1 MTTKPPTEE
10 ERPLMGTASAP
21 DTGDPAPDAVG
32 EAAFFDLDRTVIA
45 KDAMAAFGG
54 PLRRG
59 GLIRRRSLIELGFA
73 QVIYLILG
81 STEQRLERIRQV
93 ALKVT
98 RGWSR
103 SDVDAVVSGALESVL
118 EPIIY
123 DEAMDLMDEHRQ
135 AGRRVVI
142 VSASPSELVR
152 PLGRHLG
159 VADVIASEAAVDE
172 NGRYTG
178 ELAFFCTGREKA
190 DAVRLFAQREQIDLE
205 RSYAYS
211 DAFTD
216 VPLLELVG
224 HPVAVNPDRA
234 LARLAAEREWQTRT
248 FTRPVRLRDRVR
260 DRVRAVPPRPAIAL
274 GTGTIVLGIFAGA
287 VSWWVH
293 ARHTVRED
301 ETSLR
306 ATEAAS
312 GASVGEP
319 RSQHSRR
326 AAAR

>member
-1 MTTKPPTEE
+1 M
-10 ERPLMGTASAP
+10 SAAIAR
-21 DTGDPAPDAVG
+21 DGDDRALEAPG

-54 PLRRG
+54 PMRRG
-59 GLIRRRSLIELGFA
+59 GLIRRRSLIELGIA

-103 SDVDAVVSGALESVL
+103 ADVDAVVSGALESVI

-123 DEAMDLMDEHRQ
+123 DEAMDLIDEHRQ
-135 AGRRVVI
+135 AGRRIVI

-152 PLGRHLG
+152 PLGHHLG
-159 VADVIASEAAVDE
+159 VEDVIASEAALDE

-178 ELAFFCTGREKA
+178 ELAFFCTGEDKA
-190 DAVRLFAQREQIDLE
+190 DAVQLFAQRERIDLD
-205 RSYAYS
+205 RSFAYS

-234 LARLAAEREWQTRT
+234 LAKVAADRGWETRT

-260 DRVRAVPPRPAIAL
+260 DRVRAVPPKPAIAL
-274 GTGTIVLGIFAGA
+274 GTGTVAAGLLAGA
-287 VSWWVH
+287 VGWWI
-293 ARHTVRED
+293 
-301 ETSLR
+301 
-306 ATEAAS
+306 
-312 GASVGEP
+312 
-319 RSQHSRR
+319 HSRR
-326 AAAR
+326 AARMDEPVVRAL

>member
-1 MTTKPPTEE
+1 MS
-10 ERPLMGTASAP
+10 TALAH
-21 DTGDPAPDAVG
+21 DIDDPVLDESG

-54 PLRRG
+54 PMRRG

-81 STEQRLERIRQV
+81 STEQRLERIRHV

-103 SDVDAVVSGALESVL
+103 SDVDAIVSAALESVL

-123 DEAMDLMDEHRQ
+123 DEAMDLIDDHRQ
-135 AGRRVVI
+135 QGRRVVI

-159 VADVIASEAAVDE
+159 VDDVIASEAAIDE
-172 NGRYTG
+172 DGRYTG
-178 ELAFFCTGREKA
+178 ELAFFCTGKEKA
-190 DAVRLFAQREQIDLE
+190 DAVRLFAERAQIDLG

-234 LARLAAEREWQTRT
+234 LARVAAERGWETRT
-248 FTRPVRLRDRVR
+248 FIRPVRLRDRVR
-260 DRVRAVPPRPAIAL
+260 DRVRAVPPKPALAL
-274 GTGTIVLGIFAGA
+274 GTGTIALGALAGA
-287 VSWWVH
+287 LGWWIH
-293 ARHTVRED
+293 SRRGVRED
-301 ETSLR
+301 E
-306 ATEAAS
+306 
-312 GASVGEP
+312 P
-319 RSQHSRR
+319 PSREL
-326 AAAR
+326 

>member
-1 MTTKPPTEE
+1 VSPITPGDDVDIPAAEKPI
-10 ERPLMGTASAP
+10 
-21 DTGDPAPDAVG
+21 V
-32 EAAFFDLDRTVIA
+32 AAFFDLDRTVIA

-54 PLRRG
+54 PMRRG

-81 STEQRLERIRQV
+81 STEQRLERIRHV

-103 SDVDAVVSGALESVL
+103 SDVDAIVEGALESVL

-123 DEAMDLMDEHRQ
+123 DEAMDLIDEHRQ

-152 PLGRHLG
+152 PLGGHLG
-159 VADVIASEAAVDE
+159 VGDVIASEAAIDSE
-172 NGRYTG
+172 GRYTG
-178 ELAFFCTGREKA
+178 ELAFFCTGRDKA
-190 DAVRLFAQREQIDLE
+190 EAVRLFAEREQIDLS

-234 LARLAAEREWQTRT
+234 LQRVAGEREWETRT
-248 FTRPVRLRDRVR
+248 FIRPVRLRDRVR
-260 DRVRAVPPRPAIAL
+260 DRVRSVPPKPAIAL
-274 GTGTIVLGIFAGA
+274 GTGTIVVGVLAGA
-287 VSWWVH
+287 IGWWM
-293 ARHTVRED
+293 
-301 ETSLR
+301 
-306 ATEAAS
+306 
-312 GASVGEP
+312 
-319 RSQHSRR
+319 HSRR
-326 AAAR
+326 TDREDAPRFGEV

>member
-1 MTTKPPTEE
+1 MS
-10 ERPLMGTASAP
+10 TALANDTAEPAAAAP
-21 DTGDPAPDAVG
+21 A

-98 RGWSR
+98 RGWAR
-103 SDVDAVVSGALESVL
+103 ADVDAIVSGALESVV

-123 DEAMDLMDEHRQ
+123 DEAMDLIDEHRQ

-152 PLGRHLG
+152 PLARHLG
-159 VADVIASEAAVDE
+159 VDDVIASEAALDGD
-172 NGRYTG
+172 GRYTG

-190 DAVRLFAQREQIDLE
+190 DAVRLFAEREGIDLG
-205 RSYAYS
+205 RSYAFS

-234 LARLAAEREWQTRT
+234 LAKVAAERGWETRT
-248 FTRPVRLRDRVR
+248 FTRPVRLWDRVR
-260 DRVRAVPPRPAIAL
+260 DRVRAVPPKPAIAL
-274 GTGTIVLGIFAGA
+274 GTGTIAAGLLAGA
-287 VSWWVH
+287 LGWWI
-293 ARHTVRED
+293 HTRRSTRANEPMVRA
-301 ETSLR
+301 L
-306 ATEAAS
+306 
-312 GASVGEP
+312 
-319 RSQHSRR
+319 
-326 AAAR
+326 

>member
-1 MTTKPPTEE
+1 MTTALAYDAEE
-10 ERPLMGTASAP
+10 LSSDELGA
-21 DTGDPAPDAVG
+21 
-32 EAAFFDLDRTVIA
+32 AAFFDLDRTVIA

-54 PLRRG
+54 PIRRG
-59 GLIRRRSLIELGFA
+59 GLIRGRRRSLIELAFA

-81 STEQRLERIRQV
+81 STEQRLERIRHV

-103 SDVDAVVSGALESVL
+103 ADVDAIVADALESVVD
-118 EPIIY
+118 PIIY
-123 DEAMDLMDEHRQ
+123 DEAMDLIDEHRQ

-159 VADVIASEAAVDE
+159 IEDVIASEAAVDE

-190 DAVRLFAQREQIDLE
+190 DAVRQFAKRERIDLE
-205 RSYAYS
+205 QSFAYS

-216 VPLLELVG
+216 VPMLEIVG

-234 LARLAAEREWQTRT
+234 LARVAAQRGWETRT

-274 GTGTIVLGIFAGA
+274 GTGTVLLGVVAG
-287 VSWWVH
+287 VIGWWIH
-293 ARHTVRED
+293 ARRGDRDD
-301 ETSLR
+301 EPPLR
-306 ATEAAS
+306 AL
-312 GASVGEP
+312 
-319 RSQHSRR
+319 
-326 AAAR
+326 

>member
-1 MTTKPPTEE
+1 
-10 ERPLMGTASAP
+10 MGTALAHEVEN
-21 DTGDPAPDAVG
+21 PAPEEFG

-54 PLRRG
+54 PMRRG

-81 STEQRLERIRQV
+81 STEQRLERIRHV

-103 SDVDAVVSGALESVL
+103 SDVDAIVSSALESVID
-118 EPIIY
+118 PIIY
-123 DEAMDLMDEHRQ
+123 DEAMDLIDEHRQ
-135 AGRRVVI
+135 VGRRVVI

-152 PLGRHLG
+152 PLGSHLG
-159 VADVIASEAAVDE
+159 VDDIIASEAALDGD
-172 NGRYTG
+172 GRYTG
-178 ELAFFCTGREKA
+178 ELAFFCTGRDKA
-190 DAVRLFAQREQIDLE
+190 EAVRLFAERERIDLA

-234 LARLAAEREWQTRT
+234 LARVAVERGWETRT
-248 FTRPVRLRDRVR
+248 FIRPVRLRDRVR
-260 DRVRAVPPRPAIAL
+260 DRVRSVPPKPAIAL
-274 GTGTIVLGIFAGA
+274 GTGTIALGILVGA
-287 VSWWVH
+287 IGWWMH
-293 ARHTVRED
+293 SRRSVRED
-301 ETSLR
+301 EPRL
-306 ATEAAS
+306 
-312 GASVGEP
+312 GEL
-319 RSQHSRR
+319 
-326 AAAR
+326 

>member
-1 MTTKPPTEE
+1 MSTALAEDTED
-10 ERPLMGTASAP
+10 LAL
-21 DTGDPAPDAVG
+21 DALG

-45 KDAMAAFGG
+45 KDTMAAFGG

-59 GLIRRRSLIELGFA
+59 GLLRRRSLIELGFA

-93 ALKVT
+93 VLKVT
-98 RGWSR
+98 RGWAR
-103 SDVDAVVSGALESVL
+103 ADVDAIVADALETVVD
-118 EPIIY
+118 PIIY
-123 DEAMDLMDEHRQ
+123 DEAMDLIDEHRQ

-159 VADVIASEAAVDE
+159 VEDVIASEAAIDE

-190 DAVRLFAQREQIDLE
+190 DAVRLFATRDQIDLE

-216 VPLLELVG
+216 VPMLELVG

-234 LARLAAEREWQTRT
+234 LARVATERGWETRT
-248 FTRPVRLRDRVR
+248 FMRPVRLRDRVR
-260 DRVRAVPPRPAIAL
+260 DRVRAVPPKPAIAL
-274 GTGTIVLGIFAGA
+274 GSGTILVGLAAGA
-287 VSWWVH
+287 IGWWM
-293 ARHTVRED
+293 R
-301 ETSLR
+301 
-306 ATEAAS
+306 
-312 GASVGEP
+312 
-319 RSQHSRR
+319 SRR
-326 AAAR
+326 EGGPDEPVQRSE

>member
-1 MTTKPPTEE
+1 MTRTPMYDET
-10 ERPLMGTASAP
+10 TSAT
-21 DTGDPAPDAVG
+21 DGPAPDNSG

-54 PLRRG
+54 PMRRG
-59 GLIRRRSLIELGFA
+59 GLIRRRSLVELGFA

-93 ALKVT
+93 ALKAT

-103 SDVDAVVSGALESVL
+103 ADVDAVVSGALESVV

-123 DEAMDLMDEHRQ
+123 DEAMDLIDEHLQ

-159 VADVIASEAAVDE
+159 VGDVIASEAAIDE
-172 NGRYTG
+172 HGRYTG

-190 DAVRLFAQREQIDLE
+190 DAVRLFAESEQIDLAS
-205 RSYAYS
+205 SYAYS

-216 VPLLELVG
+216 IPLLELVG

-234 LARLAAEREWQTRT
+234 LARVAAERGWETLS

-274 GTGTIVLGIFAGA
+274 GTGTVVLGILAGA
-287 VSWWVH
+287 AGWWIH
-293 ARHTVRED
+293 ARRSVRED
-301 ETSLR
+301 EPPL
-306 ATEAAS
+306 
-312 GASVGEP
+312 GAI
-319 RSQHSRR
+319 
-326 AAAR
+326 

>member
-1 MTTKPPTEE
+1 MSTALAEDTEN
-10 ERPLMGTASAP
+10 
-21 DTGDPAPDAVG
+21 PALDAMG

-54 PLRRG
+54 PMRRG
-59 GLIRRRSLIELGFA
+59 GLIGRRSLVELGFA

-81 STEQRLERIRQV
+81 STEQRLERIRHV

-103 SDVDAVVSGALESVL
+103 ADVDAIVAGALGSVV

-123 DEAMDLMDEHRQ
+123 DEAMDLIDEHRQ

-152 PLGRHLG
+152 PLGLHLG
-159 VADVIASEAAVDE
+159 IDDVIASEAAIDD

-205 RSYAYS
+205 RSFAYS

-234 LARLAAEREWQTRT
+234 LARVAAERGWETRT
-248 FTRPVRLRDRVR
+248 FVRPVRLRDRVR

-274 GTGTIVLGIFAGA
+274 GTGTIALGLVVGA
-287 VSWWVH
+287 IGWWIH
-293 ARHTVRED
+293 ARRGIPGD
-301 ETSLR
+301 EPPLR
-306 ATEAAS
+306 AL
-312 GASVGEP
+312 
-319 RSQHSRR
+319 
-326 AAAR
+326 

>member
-1 MTTKPPTEE
+1 
-10 ERPLMGTASAP
+10 MGTATAH
-21 DTGDPAPDAVG
+21 DVENPALEQFG

-54 PLRRG
+54 PMRRG

-81 STEQRLERIRQV
+81 STEQRLERIRHV
-93 ALKVT
+93 ALKMT

-103 SDVDAVVSGALESVL
+103 SDVDAIVSGALESVV

-123 DEAMDLMDEHRQ
+123 DEAMDLIDEHRQ

-159 VADVIASEAAVDE
+159 VDDVIASEAAIDAD
-172 NGRYTG
+172 GRYTG
-178 ELAFFCTGREKA
+178 ELAFFCTGRDKS
-190 DAVRLFAQREQIDLE
+190 DAVRLFAEREEIDLS

-234 LARLAAEREWQTRT
+234 LARVAAERGWETRI
-248 FTRPVRLRDRVR
+248 FIRPVRLRDRVR
-260 DRVRAVPPRPAIAL
+260 DRVRSVPPKPAIAL
-274 GTGTIVLGIFAGA
+274 GTGTIVVGILVGA
-287 VSWWVH
+287 IGWWMH
-293 ARHTVRED
+293 SRRNVRED
-301 ETSLR
+301 EPSF
-306 ATEAAS
+306 
-312 GASVGEP
+312 GEL
-319 RSQHSRR
+319 
-326 AAAR
+326 

>member
-1 MTTKPPTEE
+1 VTTALAYDTEE
-10 ERPLMGTASAP
+10 LGP
-21 DTGDPAPDAVG
+21 DELGA
-32 EAAFFDLDRTVIA
+32 AAFFDLDRTVIA

-54 PLRRG
+54 PIRRG
-59 GLIRRRSLIELGFA
+59 GLVRRRSLIELGFA

-81 STEQRLERIRQV
+81 STEQRLERIRHV

-103 SDVDAVVSGALESVL
+103 ADVDAIVADALESVID
-118 EPIIY
+118 PIIY
-123 DEAMDLMDEHRQ
+123 DEAMDLIDEHRQ

-152 PLGRHLG
+152 PLGLHLG
-159 VADVIASEAAVDE
+159 IEDVIASEAAIDE

-190 DAVRLFAQREQIDLE
+190 DAVRLFARRERIDLDQ
-205 RSYAYS
+205 SFAYS

-216 VPLLELVG
+216 VPMLELVG

-234 LARLAAEREWQTRT
+234 LARVAAQRGWETRT

-260 DRVRAVPPRPAIAL
+260 DRVRAVPPKPAIAL
-274 GTGTIVLGIFAGA
+274 GTGTVLLGLLAGA
-287 VSWWVH
+287 IGWWIH
-293 ARHTVRED
+293 ARRGGRD
-301 ETSLR
+301 EEPPLRSL
-306 ATEAAS
+306 
-312 GASVGEP
+312 
-319 RSQHSRR
+319 
-326 AAAR
+326 

>member
-1 MTTKPPTEE
+1 MSTALAEDTE
-10 ERPLMGTASAP
+10 
-21 DTGDPAPDAVG
+21 DPALDAMG

-54 PLRRG
+54 PMRRG
-59 GLIRRRSLIELGFA
+59 GLIRRRSLVELGFA

-93 ALKVT
+93 ALKMT

-103 SDVDAVVSGALESVL
+103 ADVDAIVAGALESVV

-123 DEAMDLMDEHRQ
+123 DEAMDLIDEHHQ

-152 PLGRHLG
+152 PLGLHLG
-159 VADVIASEAAVDE
+159 VDDVIASEAAIDD

-190 DAVRLFAQREQIDLE
+190 DAVRLFAQREQIDLD
-205 RSYAYS
+205 RSFAYS

-234 LARLAAEREWQTRT
+234 LARVATERGWETST
-248 FTRPVRLRDRVR
+248 FIRPVRLRDRVR

-274 GTGTIVLGIFAGA
+274 GTGTIVLGLVVGA
-287 VSWWVH
+287 IGWWIR
-293 ARHTVRED
+293 ARRSERGD
-301 ETSLR
+301 EPPLR
-306 ATEAAS
+306 AL
-312 GASVGEP
+312 
-319 RSQHSRR
+319 
-326 AAAR
+326 

>member
-1 MTTKPPTEE
+1 VIEITP
-10 ERPLMGTASAP
+10 AHDVDA
-21 DTGDPAPDAVG
+21 PAPGEYG

-54 PLRRG
+54 PMRRG
-59 GLIRRRSLIELGFA
+59 GLIGRRSLIELGFA

-81 STEQRLERIRQV
+81 STEQRLERIRHV

-103 SDVDAVVSGALESVL
+103 SDVDAIVEGALESVV

-123 DEAMDLMDEHRQ
+123 DEAMDLIDEHRR

-152 PLGRHLG
+152 PLGVHLG
-159 VADVIASEAAVDE
+159 VGDVIASEAAIDPD
-172 NGRYTG
+172 GRYTG
-178 ELAFFCTGREKA
+178 ELAFFCTGIDKA
-190 DAVRLFAQREQIDLE
+190 DAVRHFAERERIDLA

-224 HPVAVNPDRA
+224 QPVAVNPDRA
-234 LARLAAEREWQTRT
+234 LQRVAAERGWETRT
-248 FTRPVRLRDRVR
+248 FLRPVRLRDRVR
-260 DRVRAVPPRPAIAL
+260 DRVRSVPPKPAIAV
-274 GTGTIVLGIFAGA
+274 GTGTIVAGILVGA
-287 VSWWVH
+287 IGWWM
-293 ARHTVRED
+293 
-301 ETSLR
+301 
-306 ATEAAS
+306 
-312 GASVGEP
+312 
-319 RSQHSRR
+319 HSRR
-326 AAAR
+326 NVREEEPVFGEL

>member
-1 MTTKPPTEE
+1 MSTALAEDTE
-10 ERPLMGTASAP
+10 
-21 DTGDPAPDAVG
+21 DPALDAMG

-54 PLRRG
+54 PMRRG
-59 GLIRRRSLIELGFA
+59 GLIRRRSLVELGFA

-93 ALKVT
+93 ALKMT

-103 SDVDAVVSGALESVL
+103 ADVDAIVAGALESVV

-123 DEAMDLMDEHRQ
+123 DEAMDLIDEHHQ

-152 PLGRHLG
+152 PLGLHLG
-159 VADVIASEAAVDE
+159 VDDVIASEAAIDD

-190 DAVRLFAQREQIDLE
+190 DAVRLFAQREQIDLD
-205 RSYAYS
+205 RSFAYS

-224 HPVAVNPDRA
+224 HPVAVNPDRR
-234 LARLAAEREWQTRT
+234 ARARRHRARVGDQHVHPAGPTARPGARSRPRGSTETGDRARNRHNRPRTRC
-248 FTRPVRLRDRVR
+248 RRDRLV
-260 DRVRAVPPRPAIAL
+260 DPRPPLGARRRTAPACAL
-274 GTGTIVLGIFAGA
+274 NGYRGI
-287 VSWWVH
+287 
-293 ARHTVRED
+293 
-301 ETSLR
+301 
-306 ATEAAS
+306 
-312 GASVGEP
+312 
-319 RSQHSRR
+319 SRR
-326 AAAR
+326 AAIATQPTSSNKMMSFFMAASS

>member
-1 MTTKPPTEE
+1 MSTALAEDTEN
-10 ERPLMGTASAP
+10 
-21 DTGDPAPDAVG
+21 PALDAMG

-54 PLRRG
+54 PMRRG
-59 GLIRRRSLIELGFA
+59 GLIGRRSLVELGFA

-81 STEQRLERIRQV
+81 STEQRLERIRHV

-103 SDVDAVVSGALESVL
+103 ADVDAIVAGALESVV

-123 DEAMDLMDEHRQ
+123 DEAMDLIDEHRQ

-152 PLGRHLG
+152 PLGLHLG
-159 VADVIASEAAVDE
+159 VDDVIASEAAIDD

-205 RSYAYS
+205 RSFAYS

-234 LARLAAEREWQTRT
+234 LARVATERGWETRT
-248 FTRPVRLRDRVR
+248 FVRPVRLRDRVR

-274 GTGTIVLGIFAGA
+274 GTGTIALGVVVG
-287 VSWWVH
+287 VVGWWIH
-293 ARHTVRED
+293 ARRGIPGD
-301 ETSLR
+301 EPPLR
-306 ATEAAS
+306 AL
-312 GASVGEP
+312 
-319 RSQHSRR
+319 
-326 AAAR
+326 